1 MTAKTRYRL
10 LVAFSFLLGGAI
22 VLPVACTSFV
32 SFLEVLRAPIFLL
45 SMFASV
51 GLELATVLSLGS
63 AHRKYKD
70 EKRLEQSKKQEL
82 PPPPVDFD
90 DPDVVAAVEELNEF
104 LPGSDLDIQEWRKEY
119 EPPKPEVKST
129 TWNDLAAK
137 GRTWEEVGCG
147 GAGGDASIVFGT
159 YVAPSY
165 NVQYKGL
172 SITRPSAPRLASRD
186 ELDGLRSYLAERQFS
201 LNSWEIDRKEY
212 NSDIVSY
219 KFCLVDEVS
228 HKRYVLPV
236 RLSSSAGIGVSQTF
250 SSLIV
255 DELRKTVDHLAA
267 KRLSQQLMVPA
278 GLIEMSYKE
287 DGSVTA
293 YVDVKALQKAEK
305 RRRNMTESRGPG

>member
-10 LVAFSFLLGGAI
+10 LIAFSFLLGGAI

-51 GLELATVLSLGS
+51 SLELATVLSLGS
-63 AHRKYKD
+63 AHRKYEE
-70 EKRLEQSKKQEL
+70 EKKLEQNKKQEL
-82 PPPPVDFD
+82 PPSPVDFD
-90 DPDVVAAVEELNEF
+90 DPDIVAAVEELNEF

-119 EPPKPEVKST
+119 EPPKPEAKST
-129 TWNDLAAK
+129 TWDDLAAK
-137 GRTWEEVGCG
+137 GKTWEKIGHG
-147 GAGGDASIVFGT
+147 GAGGDAPIAFGT

-165 NVQYKGL
+165 SVQYKGL
-172 SITRPSAPRLASRD
+172 SMVRPSAPYHAPHD

-201 LNSWEIDRKEY
+201 LTSWEIERKEY

-219 KFCLVDEVS
+219 KFCLVDDMT
-228 HKRYVLPV
+228 HKRYVLPAQ
-236 RLSSSAGIGVSQTF
+236 LSSSAGIGVSQTF
-250 SSLIV
+250 SSLII
-255 DELRKTVDHLAA
+255 DELRKVVDRLAA
-267 KRLSQQLMVPA
+267 ERFSNQLMVPA

-305 RRRNMTESRGPG
+305 KRRNMTESRGPG